1 MWPQGTPLWCEYLS
15 PWVLRK
21 EFHNVLSAYG
31 VQYLCSER
39 FREGLGPAEDE
50 ENPEERRFSSVGGSG
65 GGGDGARAVD
75 QTVFWNLVVHF
86 GEHCLPITF
95 LLAEA
100 AHGRRSQ
107 NEVDRKQFNAKNDE
121 QREC

>member
-1 MWPQGTPLWCEYLS
+1 M
-15 PWVLRK
+15 
-21 EFHNVLSAYG
+21 
-31 VQYLCSER
+31 QYLCSER

-50 ENPEERRFSSVGGSG
+50 ENPEEGRFSSVGGGSG
-65 GGGDGARAVD
+65 GRAGARAVD

-100 AHGRRSQ
+100 TNGKRSRNGVGR
-107 NEVDRKQFNAKNDE
+107 NQFDAN
-121 QREC
+121 